1 METDE
6 LEDLYVAVLDTLRT
20 QVGELTM
27 RKWGYLTIKD
37 SVRDCVEQGITDA
50 NEIAKSIC
58 EESELMN

>member
-20 QVGELTM
+20 QVGEQTM

-37 SVRDCVEQGITDA
+37 NVRDCVEQGIAEVD
-50 NEIAKSIC
+50 EIVKCIR
-58 EESELMN
+58 EESELLN